1 MVLNIDEV
9 REVDKSGMKSYLDFK
24 EIILVFVDKNLDI
37 GRKDIEVFVGKFVLF
52 FVVDVIVIFYVLVI
66 GFILFLL
73 KGFI

>member
-1 MVLNIDEV
+1 
-9 REVDKSGMKSYLDFK
+9 MKSYLDFN

-66 GFILFLL
+66 GFILILL

>member
-1 MVLNIDEV
+1 
-9 REVDKSGMKSYLDFK
+9 MKSYLDFK

-52 FVVDVIVIFYVLVI
+52 FVDDVIVIFYVLVI
-66 GFILFLL
+66 GFILSLL

>member
-1 MVLNIDEV
+1 
-9 REVDKSGMKSYLDFK
+9 MKSYLDFK

-52 FVVDVIVIFYVLVI
+52 FVDDVIVIFYVLVI

>member
-1 MVLNIDEV
+1 
-9 REVDKSGMKSYLDFK
+9 MKSYLDFN

-66 GFILFLL
+66 GFILLLL

>member
-1 MVLNIDEV
+1 
-9 REVDKSGMKSYLDFK
+9 MKSYLDFK

-66 GFILFLL
+66 GFILLLL

>member
-1 MVLNIDEV
+1 
-9 REVDKSGMKSYLDFK
+9 MKSYLDFK

-52 FVVDVIVIFYVLVI
+52 FVVDIIVIFYVLVI
-66 GFILFLL
+66 GFILLLL

>member
-66 GFILFLL
+66 GFILLLL

>member
-1 MVLNIDEV
+1 
-9 REVDKSGMKSYLDFK
+9 MKSYLDFK

-37 GRKDIEVFVGKFVLF
+37 GRKNIEVFVGKFVLF

-66 GFILFLL
+66 GFILLLL

>member
-1 MVLNIDEV
+1 
-9 REVDKSGMKSYLDFK
+9 MKSYLDFK

-66 GFILFLL
+66 GFILILL

>member
-1 MVLNIDEV
+1 
-9 REVDKSGMKSYLDFK
+9 MKSYLDFN

-37 GRKDIEVFVGKFVLF
+37 GRKDIDVFVGKFVLF

-66 GFILFLL
+66 GFILLLL

>member
-1 MVLNIDEV
+1 
-9 REVDKSGMKSYLDFK
+9 MKSYLDFK
-24 EIILVFVDKNLDI
+24 EIVLVFVDKNLDI

-66 GFILFLL
+66 GFILLLL

>member
-52 FVVDVIVIFYVLVI
+52 FVDDVIVIFYVLVI

>member
-1 MVLNIDEV
+1 
-9 REVDKSGMKSYLDFK
+9 MKSYLDFN

-52 FVVDVIVIFYVLVI
+52 FVDDVIVIFYVLVI
-66 GFILFLL
+66 GFILLLL

>member
-1 MVLNIDEV
+1 
-9 REVDKSGMKSYLDFK
+9 MKSYLDFK
-24 EIILVFVDKNLDI
+24 EIILVFVEKNLDI

-66 GFILFLL
+66 GFILLLL